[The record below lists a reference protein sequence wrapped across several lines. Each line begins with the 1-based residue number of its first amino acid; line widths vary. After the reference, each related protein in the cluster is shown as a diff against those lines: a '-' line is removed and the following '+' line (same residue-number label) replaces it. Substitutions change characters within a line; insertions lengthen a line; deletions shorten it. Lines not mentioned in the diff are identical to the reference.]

1 MIYCPGEFQ
10 DLLLTDNQR
19 NYLAELISDM
29 NDKMSKTI
37 GGTVDGPRQEDLT
50 RHFELQ
56 ILYDISSALYS
67 SPHLQD
73 VLQRA
78 LANILRTLKFKMGAL
93 YLVKESSEE
102 KWLLEL
108 AAHHGFSATL
118 LNCIQY
124 LTMPSEMMDRYDEQD
139 PIRWFPISKITFSAL
154 RERMTEEGVDEIICI
169 PLMSQKKVVGLLYVT
184 NDGAY
189 QLGDD
194 QNDLLRAI
202 GNQLGVS
209 IQNAMLYDSVER
221 AKRELEISFDAI
233 QHSIFLVDKRMRIYR
248 VNRTS
253 EMVYGEH
260 LEGQKYTRVL
270 YGLDQPHIE
279 CPIWACL
286 WGAQPVQREGPHP
299 RWGGYYY
306 YYAFPVFNISGDL
319 ERVVYY
325 EKDATEARKLEQR
338 LQQSERLKALGT
350 LAAGIAHEIRNP
362 LATINFNTQMLQ
374 RELELSPAQQEM
386 FEDVFQQIRKM
397 DRIIQQVLHFARP
410 RDPQF
415 LPTRLNEVIRHC
427 LDMSKVYL
435 IKAHV
440 EVLPDLAEDLPP
452 VVMDFNQICQVV
464 MNLIINSIEAM
475 PEGGKLRIK
484 TSFHEDANGQMIQIC
499 DTGSGILEEDKSR
512 IFDPFF
518 TRKPEGTG
526 MGLSISRQ
534 ILEKHGAIV
543 ELDSAPGEGATFRL
557 IFPAPANSF
566 EIVTGQALE
575 TAPDMTAGTVAFR
588 KENEE

>member
-1 MIYCPGEFQ
+1 
-10 DLLLTDNQR
+10 
-19 NYLAELISDM
+19 M
-29 NDKMSKTI
+29 NTTKSKPI
-37 GGTVDGPRQEDLT
+37 GVPADSPRQEDLT
-50 RHFELQ
+50 QQFELQ

-67 SPHLQD
+67 SPHLPG

-78 LANILRTLKFKMGAL
+78 LSSILRTLKFKMGAL

-108 AAHHGFSATL
+108 SAHHGFSPSL

-124 LTMPSEMMDRYDEQD
+124 LTIPSELMDRYDEQD
-139 PIRWFPISKITFSAL
+139 PIRWFPIRKITFAAL

-169 PLMSQKKVVGLLYVT
+169 PLTSQQRILGLLYVT

-189 QLGDD
+189 QLTAG
-194 QNDLLRAI
+194 QSDLLKAI

-209 IQNAMLYDSVER
+209 IQNAILFDSVER
-221 AKRELEISFDAI
+221 AKCELEIGFDAI
-233 QHSIFLVDKRMRIYR
+233 QHSIFLVDRRMRIYR

-253 EMVYGEH
+253 EMVYGAN
-260 LEGQKYTRVL
+260 LVGQKYTRVI
-270 YGLDQPHIE
+270 YGTEQPHLE

-299 RWGGYYY
+299 RWGGYYH
-306 YYAFPVFNISGDL
+306 YYAFPVFNVSKEL

-325 EKDATEARKLEQR
+325 EKDATESRKLEQR
-338 LQQSERLKALGT
+338 MHQAERLKALGT

-374 RELELSPAQQEM
+374 RELELNQAQQEM
-386 FEDVFQQIRKM
+386 FDDVFQQIRKM

-410 RDPQF
+410 REPQF
-415 LPTRLNEVIRHC
+415 LPHQINEVVRHC
-427 LDMSKVYL
+427 LDMSKMYL
-435 IKAHV
+435 IKAQV
-440 EVLPDLAEDLPP
+440 EVSTYLAEDLPP
-452 VVMDFNQICQVV
+452 VIMDFNQICQVV

-475 PEGGKLRIK
+475 PDGGKLKIA
-484 TSFHEDANGQMIQIC
+484 TSRAEDTRAVVIRIC
-499 DTGSGILEEDKSR
+499 DTGGGILEEDKTR

-534 ILEKHGAIV
+534 ILDKHGALV
-543 ELDSAPGEGATFRL
+543 ELDSAPGEGTTFRL
-557 IFPAPANSF
+557 IFPDKEEPLPSTAEQPADTDPKLLPQ
-566 EIVTGQALE
+566 V
-575 TAPDMTAGTVAFR
+575 V
-588 KENEE
+588 KE

>member
-1 MIYCPGEFQ
+1 MP
-10 DLLLTDNQR
+10 
-19 NYLAELISDM
+19 ELITPMDS
-29 NDKMSKTI
+29 NKSKMI
-37 GGTVDGPRQEDLT
+37 GGPADCQRQEDLT
-50 RHFELQ
+50 QYFELQ

-78 LANILRTLKFKMGAL
+78 LASILRTLKFKMGAL

-108 AAHHGFSATL
+108 AAHHGFSPTL
-118 LNCIQY
+118 LNCIQF
-124 LTMPSEMMDRYDEQD
+124 LTMPSELMDRYDEQD

-154 RERMTEEGVDEIICI
+154 RERMAEDGVDEIICL

-184 NDGAY
+184 NDGAFSI
-189 QLGDD
+189 GPE
-194 QNDLLRAI
+194 NRDLLLAI
-202 GNQLGVS
+202 GHQLGVS
-209 IQNAMLYDSVER
+209 IQNAMLFDSVER
-221 AKRELEISFDAI
+221 AKCELEIGFDAI
-233 QHSIFLVDKRMRIYR
+233 QHSIFLVDRRMRIYR

-253 EMVYGEH
+253 EMVYGKN
-260 LEGQKYTRVL
+260 LLGQKYTRVI
-270 YGLDQPHIE
+270 YQTEQPHLE

-299 RWGGYYY
+299 RWGGYYH
-306 YYAFPVFNISGDL
+306 YYAFPVFNVSGEL

-325 EKDATEARKLEQR
+325 EKDATEARKFEQR
-338 LQQSERLKALGT
+338 LQQTERLKALGT

-374 RELELSPAQQEM
+374 RELDLNPAQQEM
-386 FEDVFQQIRKM
+386 FDDVFQQIRKM

-410 RDPQF
+410 REPQF
-415 LPTRLNEVIRHC
+415 LPYSLNEVVRHC
-427 LDMSKVYL
+427 LDMSKMYL
-435 IKAHV
+435 IKA
-440 EVLPDLAEDLPP
+440 EVTVVTNLAEELPP
-452 VVMDFNQICQVV
+452 LIMDFNQICQVL

-475 PEGGKLRIK
+475 PDGGSLNLETARQDDPP
-484 TSFHEDANGQMIQIC
+484 SLVLQIS
-499 DTGSGILEEDKSR
+499 DTGGGILEEDKGR

-534 ILEKHGAIV
+534 ILEKHGALI
-543 ELDSAPGEGATFRL
+543 ELESFPGQGTAFRL
-557 IFPAPANSF
+557 IFPIT
-566 EIVTGQALE
+566 EE
-575 TAPDMTAGTVAFR
+575 PDPGEFSPPEGT
-588 KENEE
+588 EL

>member
-1 MIYCPGEFQ
+1 M
-10 DLLLTDNQR
+10 
-19 NYLAELISDM
+19 AEPTRDM
-29 NDKMSKTI
+29 NTEKSKTI
-37 GGTVDGPRQEDLT
+37 GVLVDSPRQEDLT
-50 RHFELQ
+50 QHLELQ

-67 SPHLQD
+67 SPHLPD

-78 LANILRTLKFKMGAL
+78 LTSILRTLKFKMGAL
-93 YLVKESSEE
+93 YLVRESTEE

-108 AAHHGFSATL
+108 AAHHGFSPTL
-118 LNCIQY
+118 LNCIQF

-139 PIRWFPISKITFSAL
+139 PIRWFPIRKVTFTAL
-154 RERMTEEGVDEIICI
+154 RERMEEEGVDEIICI
-169 PLMSQKKVVGLLYVT
+169 PLVSQKRIVGLLYVT

-189 QLGDD
+189 QLRPE
-194 QNDLLRAI
+194 QSELLKSI

-209 IQNAMLYDSVER
+209 IQNAMLFDSVER
-221 AKRELEISFDAI
+221 AKCELEISFDAI
-233 QHSIFLVDKRMRIYR
+233 QHSIFLVDRRMRIYR

-253 EMVYGEH
+253 ETVYGPN
-260 LEGQKYTRVL
+260 LIGQKYTRVI
-270 YGLDQPHIE
+270 YGTDQPHLE

-286 WGAQPVQREGPHP
+286 WGAQQVQREGPHP
-299 RWGGYYY
+299 RWGGYYH
-306 YYAFPVFNISGDL
+306 YYAFPVFNVSGEL

-325 EKDATEARKLEQR
+325 EKDATESKKLEQR

-374 RELELSPAQQEM
+374 RELELNSAQQEM

-410 RDPQF
+410 REPQF
-415 LPTRLNEVIRHC
+415 LPTRLNEVVRHC
-427 LDMSKVYL
+427 LDMSKMYL
-435 IKAHV
+435 IKARV
-440 EVLPDLAEDLPP
+440 EVVTKLEENLAPII
-452 VVMDFNQICQVV
+452 MDFNQICQVV

-475 PEGGKLRIK
+475 PDGGRLSIE
-484 TSFHEDANGQMIQIC
+484 TCVQEDRPVQVLQIG
-499 DTGSGILEEDKSR
+499 DTGTGILEEDKGR

-534 ILEKHGAIV
+534 IVEKHGAFM
-543 ELDSAPGEGATFRL
+543 ELDSVPGQGTTFRL
-557 IFPAPANSF
+557 IFPDQPQNS
-566 EIVTGQALE
+566 EQ
-575 TAPDMTAGTVAFR
+575 
-588 KENEE
+588 

>member
-1 MIYCPGEFQ
+1 MRMA
-10 DLLLTDNQR
+10 TDKS
-19 NYLAELISDM
+19 ETMGGS
-29 NDKMSKTI
+29 NDS
-37 GGTVDGPRQEDLT
+37 PRQEALT
-50 RHFELQ
+50 QQFELQ

-67 SPHLQD
+67 SPHTQD
-73 VLQRA
+73 ILQRA
-78 LANILRTLKFKMGAL
+78 LMGILRTLKFKMGAL

-108 AAHHGFSATL
+108 AAHHGFSQTL

-124 LTMPSEMMDRYDEQD
+124 LTIPSELMDRHHERASV
-139 PIRWFPISKITFSAL
+139 RWFPISKITFSAL
-154 RERMTEEGVDEIICI
+154 RERMVEEGVDEIICI
-169 PLMSQKKVVGLLYVT
+169 SLVSKKNVVGLLYVT
-184 NDGAY
+184 NDGAF
-189 QLGDD
+189 QLGPG
-194 QNDLLRAI
+194 QSNLLRSI

-209 IQNAMLYDSVER
+209 IQNAMLFDSIER
-221 AKRELEISFDAI
+221 AKKELEIGFDAI

-253 EMVYGEH
+253 EIVYGEG
-260 LEGQKYTRVL
+260 LAGQKYTRVL
-270 YGLDQPHIE
+270 YGTEQPHLE

-299 RWGGYYY
+299 RWGGYYH
-306 YYAFPVFNISGDL
+306 YYAFPVFNVSGEL

-338 LQQSERLKALGT
+338 LQQTERLKALGT

-374 RELELSPAQQEM
+374 RELALDAAQQQM

-410 RDPQF
+410 REPQF
-415 LPTRLNEVIRHC
+415 LPHQLNEAVRYC
-427 LDMSKVYL
+427 LDMAKMYL
-435 IKAHV
+435 SRARV
-440 EVLPDLAEDLPP
+440 EVSTELATGTPP
-452 VVMDFNQICQVV
+452 LVMDFNQVCQVL

-475 PEGGKLRIK
+475 PEGGKLRI
-484 TSFHEDANGQMIQIC
+484 TTTRQEEPPALVLSLS
-499 DTGSGILEEDKSR
+499 DTGAGILEEDKGR

-534 ILEKHGAIV
+534 ILEKHGALI
-543 ELDSAPGEGATFRL
+543 ELESSPGKGTTFRITFPVQESADASAPPTQQGSTLLLESKEG
-557 IFPAPANSF
+557 
-566 EIVTGQALE
+566 
-575 TAPDMTAGTVAFR
+575 
-588 KENEE
+588 

>member
-1 MIYCPGEFQ
+1 M
-10 DLLLTDNQR
+10 
-19 NYLAELISDM
+19 AEPTRDM
-29 NDKMSKTI
+29 NTEKSKTI
-37 GGTVDGPRQEDLT
+37 GVLVESPRQEDLT
-50 RHFELQ
+50 QHLELQ

-67 SPHLQD
+67 SPHLPD

-78 LANILRTLKFKMGAL
+78 LTSILRTLKFKMGAL
-93 YLVKESSEE
+93 YLVRESTEE

-108 AAHHGFSATL
+108 AAHHGFSPTL
-118 LNCIQY
+118 LNCIQF

-139 PIRWFPISKITFSAL
+139 PIRWFPIRKVTFTAL
-154 RERMTEEGVDEIICI
+154 RERMEEEGVDEIICI
-169 PLMSQKKVVGLLYVT
+169 PLVSQKRIVGLLYVT

-189 QLGDD
+189 QLRPEQGE
-194 QNDLLRAI
+194 LLKSI

-209 IQNAMLYDSVER
+209 IQNAMLFDSVER
-221 AKRELEISFDAI
+221 AKCELEISFDAI
-233 QHSIFLVDKRMRIYR
+233 QHSIFLVDRRMRIYR

-253 EMVYGEH
+253 EMVYGPN
-260 LEGQKYTRVL
+260 LVGQKYTRVI
-270 YGLDQPHIE
+270 YGTDQPHLE

-286 WGAQPVQREGPHP
+286 WGAQQVQREGPHP
-299 RWGGYYY
+299 RWGGYYH
-306 YYAFPVFNISGDL
+306 YYAFPVFNVSGEL

-325 EKDATEARKLEQR
+325 EKDATESKKLEQR

-374 RELELSPAQQEM
+374 RELELNSAQQEM

-410 RDPQF
+410 REPQF
-415 LPTRLNEVIRHC
+415 LPTRLNEVVRHC
-427 LDMSKVYL
+427 LDMSKMYL
-435 IKAHV
+435 IKARV
-440 EVLPDLAEDLPP
+440 EVVTKLEENLAPII
-452 VVMDFNQICQVV
+452 MDFNQICQVV

-475 PEGGKLRIK
+475 PDGGRLSIE
-484 TSFHEDANGQMIQIC
+484 TCIQEERPVQVLQIG
-499 DTGSGILEEDKSR
+499 DTGTGILEEDKSR

-534 ILEKHGAIV
+534 IVEKHGALI
-543 ELDSAPGEGATFRL
+543 ELDSVPGQGTTFRL
-557 IFPAPANSF
+557 IFPEQPQSS
-566 EIVTGQALE
+566 EQ
-575 TAPDMTAGTVAFR
+575 
-588 KENEE
+588 